1 MTSSPATQRI
11 LVVEDDGDLRRLI
24 RTALL
29 FEGFDVTE
37 AADGLDALRRLDD
50 SPPDLVIL
58 DLMLPVVSGLVVQ
71 EEIAAHA
78 HLRSIPVVIVTA
90 STQPLDDLNV
100 PCILRKPIS
109 PETLIAV
116 VRKCLAVGAV
126 RGVS

>member
-1 MTSSPATQRI
+1 MTSATQRI

-29 FEGFDVTE
+29 FEGFEVIE

-58 DLMLPVVSGLVVQ
+58 DLMLPIVSGLVVQ

-78 HLRSIPVVIVTA
+78 HLRNIPVVIVTA

-116 VRKCLAVGAV
+116 VRKCLAVGVV